1 MARRSLDYARD
12 DAFFRECVHKCRGRR
27 PRRPVGTP
35 PHKCKSKGTRYC
47 LFHFSTGCLKTER
60 STFYILFSCI
70 SPDFLEFSNFY
81 TKITCSKGWENVGKI
96 FGKTCGK
103 METAE
108 KRIRPIP
115 LQGICFAVLLPADQ
129 IPAFLFPTLPKP
141 RHSEGWAVARSRR
154 IYAVSILLC
163 RSSVRRSFD
172 SLCSLRMTQKQG
184 TMFAFSPPKS
194 LFFFILYLWKNCLFF
209 SRFYDKI

>member
-1 MARRSLDYARD
+1 M
-12 DAFFRECVHKCRGRR
+12 
-27 PRRPVGTP
+27 
-35 PHKCKSKGTRYC
+35 
-47 LFHFSTGCLKTER
+47 
-60 STFYILFSCI
+60 
-70 SPDFLEFSNFY
+70 
-81 TKITCSKGWENVGKI
+81 KITCSKGWENVGKI

-115 LQGICFAVLLPADQ
+115 LQGICFAVLLPAAQ
-129 IPAFLFPTLPKP
+129 IPAFLFPTLPNP

-163 RSSVRRSFD
+163 LHSVRRSFD
-172 SLCSLRMTQKQG
+172 SRELWYDCPRQSLIFVIRCAEHHSLRMTQTQG
-184 TMFAFSPPKS
+184 TMFAFSPPKA